1 MIVRGP
7 RRGLF
12 LACLTVGV
20 GSLLALD
27 LHFAP
32 AALSADTASDPAA
45 GATGAEGPRPTGD
58 AAATPPA
65 RVVIPA
71 PARVPTIVARFE
83 SASKEPVDQA
93 TIRVLAT
100 AMIEDH
106 DVTIVLEGHSDTR
119 GGDDFNHTISL
130 ERANWVKARLVE
142 LGVSGERIET
152 VGLGATRPLRSDDP
166 DGPSVNRRVEVRW
179 LGNAPRDTPLPRPVV
194 KAAAPRD
201 SASSRAS
208 ASPREEPPR
217 DSTPIDASASSDRT
231 DAQAPRDASVRA
243 SEPAADESPP
253 HDEASPPR
261 APLEESPQPGEKN

>member
-32 AALSADTASDPAA
+32 AALSADTERDPAA
-45 GATGAEGPRPTGD
+45 GAAGAEGPRPTGD
-58 AAATPPA
+58 DAATPPL
-65 RVVIPA
+65 RIVIPA

-93 TIRVLAT
+93 AIRVLAT

-106 DVTIVLEGHSDTR
+106 AVTIVLEGHSDTR

-130 ERANWVKARLVE
+130 ERANWVKSRLVE

-179 LGNAPRDTPLPRPVV
+179 LGNAPRDTPPKPAVKTAPPRE
-194 KAAAPRD
+194 
-201 SASSRAS
+201 S
-208 ASPREEPPR
+208 ASPRASAFPTEAPPR
-217 DSTPIDASASSDRT
+217 DSIPIDASASSDRP
-231 DAQAPRDASVRA
+231 DAQEPRDANVRA

-261 APLEESPQPGEKN
+261 APLEESPQPGEKK